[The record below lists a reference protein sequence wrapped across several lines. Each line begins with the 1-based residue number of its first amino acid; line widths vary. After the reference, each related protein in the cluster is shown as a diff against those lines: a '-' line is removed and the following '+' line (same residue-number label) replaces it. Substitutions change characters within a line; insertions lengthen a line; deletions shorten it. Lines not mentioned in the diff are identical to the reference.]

1 MTSSS
6 NALPRADRSGAYRI
20 VDLEIGDMRQT
31 IAAIGGI
38 ATFARAAS
46 VGPRAL
52 MELLPELQAACAAVP
67 ELVTRA
73 LVPACDVISLA
84 TGMPSE
90 TRGALESIVE
100 SSRAAVA
107 PVLDVIGT
115 VGVRTPG
122 ARSRIALQ
130 RSCESAV
137 DALARARSS
146 IELLQR
152 ASLGEPLTV
161 SVDELLADLEQ
172 ADVGRVVY
180 LDVSGAIDAAVHVQP
195 HVASALL
202 LGVLACVAESPRTDA
217 LSLRAQREGHR
228 VALCIGPASPDD
240 GAFRIATRVPTLA
253 AHDRQVLTLAAA
265 SLAAEVHLDATSA
278 TLRFQSELV

>member
-107 PVLDVIGT
+107 
-115 VGVRTPG
+115 VRTPG